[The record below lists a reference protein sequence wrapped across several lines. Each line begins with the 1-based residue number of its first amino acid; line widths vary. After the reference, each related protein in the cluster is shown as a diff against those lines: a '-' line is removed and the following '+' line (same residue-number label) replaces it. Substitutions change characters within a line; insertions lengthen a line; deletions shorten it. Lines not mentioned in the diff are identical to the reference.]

1 MDVWI
6 DTNLKNMKIA
16 FKVKNQGQINQN
28 FITCGVHHSLQVTC
42 TLISVQW
49 FSSFFCVE
57 GTPAHGT
64 QTMMMTMMMMMMM
77 MD

>member
-28 FITCGVHHSLQVTC
+28 FIMCGVHHSLQVTC

-49 FSSFFCVE
+49 FSSFFCAE
-57 GTPAHGT
+57 GSPAHGT
-64 QTMMMTMMMMMMM
+64 QTTMMTMMMM
-77 MD
+77 D